1 MKRKIVLSSMLVL
14 LVALAAV
21 PAFARGGGPRGRPVV
36 YVKSQGLF
44 YDSIVTA
51 MNLPANGPFQLFE
64 MGGPS
69 GFQTEFG
76 PGDTGYGGGPLKRVT
91 VYVRSTRLSY
101 DSIVTTDLPQQG
113 KFQELFPT
121 MNGLETDFGPG
132 DPGYLGGRWWVDE
145 NKNGVQDEGDSF
157 FLCPLLG
164 PGQ

>member
-21 PAFARGGGPRGRPVV
+21 PAFAR
-36 YVKSQGLF
+36 
-44 YDSIVTA
+44 
-51 MNLPANGPFQLFE
+51 
-64 MGGPS
+64 
-69 GFQTEFG
+69 
-76 PGDTGYGGGPLKRVT
+76 GGGPLKRVT

>member
-1 MKRKIVLSSMLVL
+1 MAGGSSFRRDGIDKEVVRLRKTRRLIFEQQIYSTEGKVFTMKRKIVLSSMLVL

-36 YVKSQGLF
+36 YAKSQGLF

-76 PGDTGYGGGPLKRVT
+76 PGDTGYV
-91 VYVRSTRLSY
+91 
-101 DSIVTTDLPQQG
+101 
-113 KFQELFPT
+113 
-121 MNGLETDFGPG
+121 
-132 DPGYLGGRWWVDE
+132 GGRWWVDL
-145 NKNGVQDEGDSF
+145 NDNGEQDDTDMYFS
-157 FLCPLLG
+157 CPLLG
-164 PGQ
+164 PGRTSP

>member
-1 MKRKIVLSSMLVL
+1 MAGGSSFRRDGIDKEVVRLRKTRRLIFEQQIYSTEGKVFTMKRKIVLSSMLVL

-21 PAFARGGGPRGRPVV
+21 PAFAR
-36 YVKSQGLF
+36 
-44 YDSIVTA
+44 
-51 MNLPANGPFQLFE
+51 
-64 MGGPS
+64 
-69 GFQTEFG
+69 
-76 PGDTGYGGGPLKRVT
+76 GGGPLKRVT